1 MFIYLSK
8 YFKLILVLLIQRT
21 YYNFLKNILIKEY
34 FNMFNLKV
42 KMIKYVYS
50 LFYIMKLKYFF

>member
-42 KMIKYVYS
+42 KTIKYVYS
-50 LFYIMKLKYFF
+50 FFYIMKLKYFF